1 MSKVKLNKSEERSM
15 KRLPKEIQAEFK
27 ASILADKQAQLDRDV
42 ETRSEFGITANE
54 TGTVSV
60 RGLGMRFP
68 TSLYP
73 DQWRK
78 IAANIDAIL
87 EACGD
92 QPARAKRSS
101 K

>member
-15 KRLPKEIQAEFK
+15 KRLPKELQAEFK

-54 TGTVSV
+54 TGTISV
-60 RGLGMRFP
+60 RGLKQRFP
-68 TSLYP
+68 VSLYP
-73 DQWRK
+73 DQWRI

-87 EACGD
+87 AACGD
-92 QPARAKRSS
+92 KTAKRSS